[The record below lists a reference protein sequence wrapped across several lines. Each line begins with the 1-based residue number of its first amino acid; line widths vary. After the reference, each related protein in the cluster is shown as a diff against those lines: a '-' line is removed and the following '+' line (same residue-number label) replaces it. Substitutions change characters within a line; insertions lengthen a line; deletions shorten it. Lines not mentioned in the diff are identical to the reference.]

1 MTLQKSQTNV
11 DLKVAIARTG
21 RKQRALAMEAR
32 IPEGRLSYFV
42 QGRALPERA
51 EIKRL
56 ARVLGKTVGEVERL
70 FPSSGAEA

>member
-1 MTLQKSQTNV
+1 MTSQNFRTNV
-11 DLKVAIARTG
+11 DLKVAIAHTG
-21 RKQRALAMEAR
+21 RKQRALAMQAG

-51 EIKRL
+51 EIKKL